1 MILKMCLG
9 NLRDFKKIK
18 TINKLS
24 KKSLALKYTLNAEQ
38 KDALKNLTNL
48 GNKFKV
54 SVLLGITGSGKT
66 LVYFERIKE
75 LIKKKKQVLILI
87 PEIFLTTQFKKDL
100 SYFLDMNLPY
110 GIRKL
115 VKVKKKYL
123 AFSS

>member
-87 PEIFLTTQFKKDL
+87 PEIF
-100 SYFLDMNLPY
+100 
-110 GIRKL
+110 
-115 VKVKKKYL
+115 
-123 AFSS
+123 